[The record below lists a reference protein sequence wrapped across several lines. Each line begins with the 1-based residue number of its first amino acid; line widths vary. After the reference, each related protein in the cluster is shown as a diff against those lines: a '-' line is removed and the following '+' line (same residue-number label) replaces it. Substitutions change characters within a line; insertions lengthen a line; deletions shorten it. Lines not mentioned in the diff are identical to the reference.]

1 MSSLTTAAFG
11 ADPACWPLPP
21 AVTDEQ
27 RWLRAVAAA
36 GQGHYGSA
44 YAELARLRRSATGA
58 LASLAHSTQGSL
70 LRQLGWHRL
79 ARGWDG
85 RALLLAGDDGPAR
98 VDALVGLAADAL
110 GIGRF
115 AASARLLGDA
125 QAALAAATN
134 PPDRLAVR
142 LSWVGAELAMS
153 TGEGAAAVEYA
164 QRAVDLAAAGASS
177 RHRVKS
183 DVVLA
188 AALCSAGRLDE
199 SRVVADRALIVTGE
213 YGLIPLRWALASL
226 LAAIGSDMLSVA
238 DVHAVRDQA
247 AEIIEKRGGHW
258 HRG

>member
-1 MSSLTTAAFG
+1 MCTLTAAAFG
-11 ADPACWPLPP
+11 GNPACWPLPP
-21 AVTDEQ
+21 ASTDEQ
-27 RWLRAVAAA
+27 RWLRAVAAG

-44 YAELARLRRSATGA
+44 FAELARLRRSAAGPLT
-58 LASLAHSTQGSL
+58 SLAHSTQGSL

-85 RALLLAGDDGPAR
+85 RALLLAGDDAPAR
-98 VDALVGLAADAL
+98 LDALVGLAADAL

-115 AASARLLGDA
+115 AASARLLDDA
-125 QAALAAATN
+125 RATLAVAAD

-142 LSWVGAELAMS
+142 LCWVGAELAMS
-153 TGEGAAAVEYA
+153 TGRGAVAVEHA
-164 QRAVDLAAAGASS
+164 NRAVELAAAGASV

-183 DVVLA
+183 EVVLA

-199 SRVVADRALIVTGE
+199 SRAVADRGLAVTAE
-213 YGLIPLRWALASL
+213 FGLIPLRWALASL
-226 LAAIGSDMLSVA
+226 LAGIGSDALSVT